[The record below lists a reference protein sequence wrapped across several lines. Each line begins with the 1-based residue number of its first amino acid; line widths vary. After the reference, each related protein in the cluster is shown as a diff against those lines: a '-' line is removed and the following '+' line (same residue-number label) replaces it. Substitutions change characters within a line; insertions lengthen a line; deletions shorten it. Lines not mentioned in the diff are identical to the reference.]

1 VFLFLANIAIF
12 LLLKICGYLYK
23 RKKGWNFNFFA
34 TKWTWMDEDG
44 AKDVMGRFGFTNL
57 NPRGFVIVAEMQ

>member
-1 VFLFLANIAIF
+1 
-12 LLLKICGYLYK
+12 
-23 RKKGWNFNFFA
+23 
-34 TKWTWMDEDG
+34 MDEDG